1 MDWQIA
7 EDNGR
12 IYYYNAI
19 TNETSWDP
27 PPECWEPLFTD
38 DGIPYFHNLL
48 TGETSWEVEGIEPG
62 SRETVEKEEKKGDK
76 ENAENEATQQIEQDI
91 IADETLRKLCRN
103 YVLEC
108 RQIKL
113 AGKASCKTRARADL
127 LLSIGDIYTL
137 PIEVS
142 AQEKKASTG
151 SNDEEIRSKLVE
163 FFKLYDPEKSIEE
176 INALLIEYKGKL
188 NVLLRRLTKKYI
200 LKKKSSRDVDK
211 KTGETDARH
220 LMDHMT
226 STTSLCPDINK
237 SGIESEKVD
246 ELEANPG
253 KASEVI
259 LYTSSEEEYQPV
271 EKEKEQRIEK
281 PAEKGKEVERTQK
294 ELTTKKI
301 MGGMVK
307 KEVKECQNR
316 SDSEVKEGKKATY
329 SQKRLAVEKD
339 DKESIQVGKQE
350 GFNRMDES
358 KSKHCGTKQKFATKR
373 KNGSTEE
380 EKVITQKREM
390 LKIDEQFHNK
400 KMDEMKSKNRAKS
413 ERLDQVGRQNL
424 KILRQEKEIRALE
437 EGIRSN
443 SETQRTFVEKDKPGR
458 RKQNWNVQRTLEK
471 QARDEAVKRIQED
484 EIRENEKKEKLIK
497 LKLGQDRLAKLNR
510 EKAEKEKCLDDIE
523 YNSQEKSDLP
533 TAFTK
538 TEIAKRTK
546 IEKNLTV
553 SVSVEVGRNSEGG
566 NLRQKERTDRMAR
579 AYRKKQQD
587 KAMGSKKAPSEE
599 EQQHEQDVETLRQK
613 ERTDRMAR
621 AYRKKQQKSV
631 EEQSEDNT
639 VNVRNGAIS
648 ATQKT
653 ETLIKEQ
660 KGQTRKTSMVSAE
673 ISCPYCGLVF
683 MDRASKQTHVEGCT
697 YAHVECKHIGC
708 SVRLPKHDIEKH
720 LALCIKRDVLCFFG
734 CGSKVRFE
742 KSGAHYKKCPRR
754 PMACSLGCGQTVEAQ
769 NYRNHQITECPERF
783 QRCLICGKRVKG
795 HIEYES
801 HAARCKQKSSTL
813 SSAFLDPTGVKMHS
827 VSQGA
832 SLSQEK
838 NECLILVEEESARL
852 LSRKTRERVRQGNRK
867 KRHLASIKLQK
878 FWRRIHAKRAA
889 RVVCLQQ
896 MLGCSTTHRLH
907 AFVQQSIDLVNVN
920 RRRAKAFVDDTQRE
934 IALMRTVSLGKNNS
948 DAKAVLAEIKRK
960 IENAKHHCNH
970 LSNEKRLLRSNI
982 HKLRAKILQCEMKE
996 DKAVAMTQSM
1006 KKPMQEQEEVVKEL
1020 RAEAE
1025 KMERIIQVERES
1037 ETVHLRMEINFLK
1050 AQLLQTSKALH
1061 GN

>member
-1 MDWQIA
+1 M
-7 EDNGR
+7 
-12 IYYYNAI
+12 
-19 TNETSWDP
+19 
-27 PPECWEPLFTD
+27 
-38 DGIPYFHNLL
+38 
-48 TGETSWEVEGIEPG
+48 
-62 SRETVEKEEKKGDK
+62 
-76 ENAENEATQQIEQDI
+76 
-91 IADETLRKLCRN
+91 
-103 YVLEC
+103 
-108 RQIKL
+108 
-113 AGKASCKTRARADL
+113 
-127 LLSIGDIYTL
+127 
-137 PIEVS
+137 
-142 AQEKKASTG
+142 
-151 SNDEEIRSKLVE
+151 
-163 FFKLYDPEKSIEE
+163 
-176 INALLIEYKGKL
+176 
-188 NVLLRRLTKKYI
+188 
-200 LKKKSSRDVDK
+200 
-211 KTGETDARH
+211 
-220 LMDHMT
+220 
-226 STTSLCPDINK
+226 
-237 SGIESEKVD
+237 
-246 ELEANPG
+246 
-253 KASEVI
+253 
-259 LYTSSEEEYQPV
+259 
-271 EKEKEQRIEK
+271 
-281 PAEKGKEVERTQK
+281 
-294 ELTTKKI
+294 
-301 MGGMVK
+301 
-307 KEVKECQNR
+307 
-316 SDSEVKEGKKATY
+316 
-329 SQKRLAVEKD
+329 
-339 DKESIQVGKQE
+339 
-350 GFNRMDES
+350 
-358 KSKHCGTKQKFATKR
+358 
-373 KNGSTEE
+373 
-380 EKVITQKREM
+380 
-390 LKIDEQFHNK
+390 
-400 KMDEMKSKNRAKS
+400 
-413 ERLDQVGRQNL
+413 
-424 KILRQEKEIRALE
+424 
-437 EGIRSN
+437 
-443 SETQRTFVEKDKPGR
+443 
-458 RKQNWNVQRTLEK
+458 
-471 QARDEAVKRIQED
+471 
-484 EIRENEKKEKLIK
+484 
-497 LKLGQDRLAKLNR
+497 
-510 EKAEKEKCLDDIE
+510 
-523 YNSQEKSDLP
+523 
-533 TAFTK
+533 
-538 TEIAKRTK
+538 
-546 IEKNLTV
+546 
-553 SVSVEVGRNSEGG
+553 
-566 NLRQKERTDRMAR
+566 
-579 AYRKKQQD
+579 
-587 KAMGSKKAPSEE
+587 
-599 EQQHEQDVETLRQK
+599 
-613 ERTDRMAR
+613 
-621 AYRKKQQKSV
+621 

-660 KGQTRKTSMVSAE
+660 KGQTRKTSTVSAE

-920 RRRAKAFVDDTQRE
+920 RSRAKAFVDDTQRE

-970 LSNEKRLLRSNI
+970 LSNEKRLLRSNS